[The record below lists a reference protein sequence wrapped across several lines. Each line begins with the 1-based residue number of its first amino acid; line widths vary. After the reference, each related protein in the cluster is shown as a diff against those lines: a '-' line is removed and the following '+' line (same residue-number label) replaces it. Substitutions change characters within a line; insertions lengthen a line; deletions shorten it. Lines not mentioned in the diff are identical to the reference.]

1 VVRASAICKPP
12 LGSGETNARYES
24 EAVEKSVLEAALRRR
39 FCALDRWSGEV
50 RFSELRQVSKIGRV
64 TLLPQKP
71 TLSQEAATM

>member
-1 VVRASAICKPP
+1 
-12 LGSGETNARYES
+12 
-24 EAVEKSVLEAALRRR
+24 VLEAALRWR

-71 TLSQEAATM
+71 TLSQEAAAT